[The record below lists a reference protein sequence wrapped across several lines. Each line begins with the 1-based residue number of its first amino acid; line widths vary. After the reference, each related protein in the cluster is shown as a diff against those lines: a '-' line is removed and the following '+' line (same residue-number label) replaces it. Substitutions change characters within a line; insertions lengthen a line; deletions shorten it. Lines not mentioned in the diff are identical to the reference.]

1 MTYTGDCTM
10 LECLILGDSIGHG
23 ISSVMPNCA
32 HITEIGISTDLWYKK
47 YHARPL
53 LDMESYRYTVISL
66 GSNDQDNSGA
76 GMRLIREKV
85 RSGQVIWVLPSDQ
98 VKAKQ
103 RAVVNSVAAEFGDT
117 VLNITDR
124 VGADKVHP
132 PTVQAYEQIAKTIKD
147 TVK

>member
-1 MTYTGDCTM
+1 M
-10 LECLILGDSIGHG
+10 LECLILGDSIGRG
-23 ISSVMPNCA
+23 ISSVMPDCV

-76 GMRLIREKV
+76 GMRRIREKV
-85 RSGQVIWVLPSDQ
+85 RSGQVIWVLPSKE

-103 RAVVNSVAAEFGDT
+103 RAMVNTVAGEFGDS
-117 VLNITDR
+117 VLSITDR

-132 PTVQAYEQIAKTIKD
+132 PTVQAYQQIAKSIKD
-147 TVK
+147 SIR